1 MYIIVDLTIGGAHC
15 NTFYLSET
23 IGWGITKSYAYIMEK
38 AWKFPTQKAAEL
50 AFNTLEEKYQ
60 KGSIVIHVNDLGLY
74 IAEKKLRG

>member
-1 MYIIVDLTIGGAHC
+1 MYIIVDLIHGAHG

-50 AFNTLEEKYQ
+50 AFNTLEQKYQ
-60 KGSIVIHVNDLGLY
+60 KGSIVIHTDDLALY
-74 IAEKKLRG
+74 MAERKLRE